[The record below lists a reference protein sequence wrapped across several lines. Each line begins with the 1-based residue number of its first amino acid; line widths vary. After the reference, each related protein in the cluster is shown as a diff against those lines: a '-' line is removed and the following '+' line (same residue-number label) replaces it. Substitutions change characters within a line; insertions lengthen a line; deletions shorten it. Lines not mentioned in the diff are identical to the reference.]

1 MQEEK
6 GVAGARNAGI
16 EKAQGEYVVFLD
28 ADDYLAEDT
37 LEALAEKAEPET
49 VVYISKTE
57 TWYSRKVYQ
66 DNGEKLDEQNDTNGD
81 EGEET
86 KVDPENPYE
95 YLIANTKK
103 WQNIS
108 TLGLLIPRRLLIEN
122 PIRFC
127 EELEYD
133 SDIPVLMEVL
143 AKAPKTVYQE
153 KGTYIKRKHNDPI
166 NLPSLLQKK
175 DAAKKAKA

>member
-1 MQEEK
+1 MSRGRE
-6 GVAGARNAGI
+6 NAGI
-16 EKAQGEYVVFLD
+16 EKTQGEYVVFLD

-37 LEALAEKAEPET
+37 LEALAEKAETET

-108 TLGLLIPRRLLIEN
+108 TLGLLIPRRLLIQSN
-122 PIRFC
+122 PF
-127 EELEYD
+127 L
-133 SDIPVLMEVL
+133 
-143 AKAPKTVYQE
+143 
-153 KGTYIKRKHNDPI
+153 
-166 NLPSLLQKK
+166 
-175 DAAKKAKA
+175 